1 MTTRSTTVAR
11 LSAVPADDGAGP
23 SSGANAVADRILS
36 AAWAVFV
43 EEGYAGASTLR
54 IATRAKVS
62 KRELYTLF
70 GNKLG
75 ILRACIATR
84 ARRMQPPEPPPTP
97 SDPSG
102 LESTLTAFGVRLL
115 EEITH
120 PTVVEVHRLSVA
132 ESDRAPEISREVEEV
147 RRQVRASVVEWLV
160 RAQAAGQL
168 QSGDPQDMAMEFQSL
183 LMGDL
188 LVRLMQRVAERPT
201 ARETRRIAARAAAA
215 MVRLHALP

>member
-1 MTTRSTTVAR
+1 MTGRRPPTQA
-11 LSAVPADDGAGP
+11 AAPADPAAPDAAP
-23 SSGANAVADRILS
+23 AANADTADRILS
-36 AAWAVFV
+36 AAFAIFV
-43 EEGYAGASTLR
+43 EEGYSGASTLR

-97 SDPSG
+97 GDQAA
-102 LESTLTAFGVRLL
+102 LEKTLTGFGVRLM

-132 ESDRAPEISREVEEV
+132 EADRAPEISHEVDQV
-147 RRQVRASVVEWLV
+147 RRQVRASVAEWLA
-160 RAQAAGQL
+160 RAQAAGQV
-168 QSGDPQDMAMEFQSL
+168 QAGDPQVMAVEFQNL

-188 LVRLMQRVAERPT
+188 LVRLMQRVAKRPT
-201 ARETRRIAARAAAA
+201 APAARQIAARAAVAF
-215 MVRLHALP
+215 VRLHGVA